1 MPEPTR
7 RRSTSRRALGAA
19 VGLAVAATGLAVA
32 APAQAVSP
40 SLVISEVYGGGG
52 NAGSTFKND
61 FIELYNPGPT
71 AVSVDGWSVQYRSAA
86 PSSATNTQVTTL
98 SGSVAPGGYY
108 LVQQAA
114 GTGGTVDL
122 PTPDATGTIAMSGT
136 ASQVWLSDG
145 TTALKPAAGSVP
157 TGAGIVDFVG
167 IGSTATSFE
176 KAPAPGTSNSISV
189 SRTKP
194 DADDNSLEFT
204 TGAPTPR
211 NKGAVEEPP
220 PAEPTERTI
229 REIQG
234 TGPTTPLAGDPVIT
248 SGVVTA
254 AYPSGGF
261 FGFYLQTPGTGGARD
276 LATQTVSDG
285 LFVHQDRTAGP
296 VTVTPGDHVEVTG
309 VAGEYA
315 GLTQV
320 TVSAAADIVELTEPA
335 AAPTPG
341 TTVAWPATDAQKES
355 LEGML
360 YAPGTG
366 FTVTNTF
373 ATNQFGEVGL
383 ALGDRPLIQPT
394 EVADAGSAEATAVA
408 SDNAAR
414 AITLDDGASTN
425 FTAQS
430 FTASVCGTRPTPCLL
445 NGDQTPPY
453 VSTTEPVRVG
463 APTTITAPV
472 ILSQGG
478 SPSAPTY
485 RFQPTAT
492 VVGPDNATSP
502 ATFADTR
509 TAAPDAALI
518 DAEGA
523 SDIQVASFNV
533 LNYFTTLGDA
543 DDDNVGDAG
552 CAAFNDRTGDG
563 NTVSGGCDQRGAWDP
578 QDLARQ
584 QQKIVAA
591 INALDADVV
600 GLMEIENSAA
610 LVETPDEATNTLVAA
625 LNAAAGS
632 QVWAANPSSSELPA
646 PAEQDVI
653 TNAIIYRTAAVT
665 RLGEARALGT
675 LSADGQ
681 AFGNAREPIAQ
692 AFTPVGGGEDFMVVV
707 NHFKSK
713 GSGVD
718 DMTGQGNANPDRVAQ
733 ATALA
738 AWVPTVQDETG
749 TESVLLVG
757 DFNAYTQEDPMQVLY
772 DAGYDDSELL
782 SGNDEYS
789 YSFSGL
795 SGSLDHV
802 LLNTAAQASFTGSD
816 IWNINSG
823 ESVALEYSRFD
834 VHATDFYVP
843 GPYRSSDHDPV
854 VVGLD
859 LVDEPVLLPAT
870 VSVKQTPPKVK
881 VDKTRTKLTITVEAE
896 GVRPVGTIT
905 ITGVEG
911 DPVTVQLE
919 GGTATVRLPE
929 FTTTGDKELSI
940 TYSGDDEVEQTTTT
954 HVVRVVR

>member
-1 MPEPTR
+1 MPESFR
-7 RRSTSRRALGAA
+7 RRTTAHRALGAA
-19 VGLAVAATGLAVA
+19 VGLTVAVTGLAIA
-32 APAQAVSP
+32 SPAQAVSP

-52 NAGSTFKND
+52 NSGATLTHD
-61 FIELYNPGPT
+61 FIELHNPTSAP
-71 AVSVDGWSVQYRSAA
+71 VSVDGWSVQYRSSGGTGAGA
-86 PSSATNTQVTTL
+86 VTTL

-108 LVQQAA
+108 LVQQAKGA
-114 GTGGTVDL
+114 GGTQAL
-122 PTPDATGTIAMSGT
+122 PTPDATGTIAMSGS
-136 ASQVWLSDG
+136 AGQVWLSNG
-145 TTALKPAAGSVP
+145 TAPLTPPGGSVP

-167 IGSTATSFE
+167 FGGAASFE
-176 KAPAPGTSNSISV
+176 KAPTAGLGSTTSAA
-189 SRTKP
+189 RTKA
-194 DADDNSLEFT
+194 DADDNSTEFT
-204 TGAPTPR
+204 VGAPAPQ
-211 NKGAVEEPP
+211 NSGSGAEEPP
-220 PAEPTERTI
+220 PAEPTEQTI
-229 REIQG
+229 PEIQG
-234 TGPTTPLAGDPVIT
+234 TGATTPLAGDPVIT

-276 LATQTVSDG
+276 LATQTASDG
-285 LFVHQDRTAGP
+285 LFVYQDRTAGP

-335 AAPTPG
+335 VAPSPA
-341 TTVAWPATDAQKES
+341 TTAAWPASNAQKES

-360 YAPGTG
+360 YAPGAG

-373 ATNQFGEVGL
+373 STNQFGEVGL
-383 ALGDRPLIQPT
+383 ALGEKPLIQPT
-394 EVADAGSAEATAVA
+394 EVADAGSAEAAAVA
-408 SDNAAR
+408 ADNAAR

-430 FTASVCGTRPTPCLL
+430 FSAAACGTRPTPCLL

-502 ATFADTR
+502 ATFTDTR
-509 TAAPDAALI
+509 TAAPDTALVN
-518 DAEGA
+518 AQGA

-552 CAAFNDRTGDG
+552 CEGYYGRDGDG
-563 NTVSGGCDQRGAWDP
+563 TNVAGGCDQRGAWDP
-578 QDLARQ
+578 ADLQRQ
-584 QQKIVAA
+584 QEKIVAA
-591 INALDADVV
+591 INALDADVI

-610 LVETPDEATNTLVAA
+610 LGETPDEATNTLVAA

-632 QVWAANPSSSELPA
+632 QVWAANPSSTELPA

-713 GSGVD
+713 GSGAD
-718 DMTGQGNANPDRVAQ
+718 DGTGQGNANPDRVAQ

-772 DAGYDDSELL
+772 DAGYADSEVL

-834 VHATDFYVP
+834 YHATNFHQP

-881 VDKTRTKLTITVEAE
+881 VDKTRTKLTITVAAE
-896 GVRPVGTIT
+896 GVRPTGTIT
-905 ITGVEG
+905 VSGVEG
-911 DPVTVQLE
+911 DPITVQLE
-919 GGTATVRLPE
+919 RGTATVRLPE
-929 FTTTGDKELSI
+929 FASTGDKELTI
-940 TYSGDDEVEQTTTT
+940 TYSGDDEVEETTTT